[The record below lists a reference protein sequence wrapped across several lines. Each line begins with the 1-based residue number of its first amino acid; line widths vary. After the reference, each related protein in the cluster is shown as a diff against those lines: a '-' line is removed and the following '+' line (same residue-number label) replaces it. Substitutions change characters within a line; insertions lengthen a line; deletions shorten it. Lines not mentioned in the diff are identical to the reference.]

1 MAQRKPQ
8 WPETLDYVMAYGAYA
23 QHETQRGFLH
33 VSANISWIHD
43 FTIWKTGNTL
53 NANKT
58 GGQGSSR
65 REQ

>member
-8 WPETLDYVMAYGAYA
+8 WPETLDYVMDYGAYA

-33 VSANISWIHD
+33 VNKNISWIHD
-43 FTIWKTGNTL
+43 FTIRKTGNTL
-53 NANKT
+53 NAKI
-58 GGQGSSR
+58 GGQGSFR